1 MKNEKQ
7 EESPV
12 KKHNLI
18 KIICAAMLCALL
30 AGALVGCSLKK
41 QETVTVYPCYFN
53 DNVAGMDAATIGAAL
68 EQAGYQLMN
77 TEQKKLDGN
86 YTLYVYRMKDA
97 EQTKLVSISE
107 YATAEEAKQ
116 VYESEHMETVIEGGS
131 FAINHQMWN
140 RTDLRISNCVIMVI
154 STVPVNAFELFGI
167 GTARALEVPVD
178 NSYEMYRKVESV
190 DMASVKTAMEADGY
204 TFYKG
209 EFFVSEEDLGFSRT
223 LIFVSPDRDR
233 IYAYT
238 FTQEPK
244 WGIPYAYKI
253 HNNME
258 ILLKKT
264 DQPDYTLGIH
274 FVGFKDG
281 GCVLCYGDTFAEI
294 EKYFAE

>member
-1 MKNEKQ
+1 MKKR
-7 EESPV
+7 
-12 KKHNLI
+12 NLI

-30 AGALVGCSLKK
+30 VGALVGCSLKK

-53 DNVAGMDAATIGAAL
+53 DDVAGMDAATIGAAL
-68 EQAGYQLMN
+68 EHAGYRLMS
-77 TEQKKLDGN
+77 TEQKNLDGN

-116 VYESEHMETVIEGGS
+116 VYESEHMETVIEGG
-131 FAINHQMWN
+131 FFEINHTWS
-140 RTDLRISNCVIMVI
+140 RTDLRISNCVIMVT

-190 DMASVKTAMEADGY
+190 NMASVKTAMEADGY

-209 EFFVSEEDLGFSRT
+209 EFCVGEEDHGFSRT

-264 DQPDYTLGIH
+264 DQPDHTLGIH
-274 FVGFKDG
+274 FVGFEDG
-281 GCVLCYGDTFAEI
+281 GCVLCYGDSFAEI

>member
-1 MKNEKQ
+1 M
-7 EESPV
+7 

-53 DNVAGMDAATIGAAL
+53 DDVAGMDAATIGAAL
-68 EQAGYQLMN
+68 EQAGYQLMS
-77 TEQKKLDGN
+77 TEQKNLDGN

-97 EQTKLVSISE
+97 EQTKVVSISE

-131 FAINHQMWN
+131 FEINHTWN
-140 RTDLRISNCVIMVI
+140 RTDLRISNCVIMVT

-167 GTARALEVPVD
+167 GTARALEVPMD

-190 DMASVKTAMEADGY
+190 NMASVETAMEADGY

-209 EFFVSEEDLGFSRT
+209 EFFVGEEGHDFSRT

-258 ILLKKT
+258 ILLEKADVT
-264 DQPDYTLGIH
+264 DYTLGIH
-274 FVGFKDG
+274 FVGFMDG
-281 GCVLCYGDTFAEI
+281 GCILCYGDTFAEI

>member
-1 MKNEKQ
+1 MKKR
-7 EESPV
+7 
-12 KKHNLI
+12 NLI

-53 DNVAGMDAATIGAAL
+53 DDVAGMDAATIGAAL
-68 EQAGYQLMN
+68 KQAGYQLMS
-77 TEQKKLDGN
+77 TEQENLDGN

-116 VYESEHMETVIEGGS
+116 AYKSEHMETVIEGGS
-131 FAINHQMWN
+131 FAINHTWYQ
-140 RTDLRISNCVIMVI
+140 TDLRISNCVIMVT

-167 GTARALEVPVD
+167 GTARALEVPMD

-190 DMASVKTAMEADGY
+190 DIASVKAAMEADGY

-238 FTQEPK
+238 FTQEPE

-253 HNNME
+253 HNNTE
-258 ILLKKT
+258 ILLEKADVT
-264 DQPDYTLGIH
+264 DYTLGMH

>member
-1 MKNEKQ
+1 M
-7 EESPV
+7 
-12 KKHNLI
+12 KKHNLC
-18 KIICAAMLCALL
+18 KIICAAMLCILTL
-30 AGALVGCSLKK
+30 SALVGCSSQK
-41 QETVTVYPCYFN
+41 EEPVTVYPCYFN
-53 DNVAGMDAATIGAAL
+53 GDVAGMDATTIGAAL
-68 EQAGYQLMN
+68 KEAGWHLAS
-77 TEQKKLDGN
+77 TEQERLDGN
-86 YTLYVYRMKDA
+86 YTLYVYKKTEDD
-97 EQTKLVSISE
+97 QTKLVSISE

-116 VYESEHMETVIEGGS
+116 VYESEYMETVIEGGS
-131 FAINHQMWN
+131 FEINHTWN
-140 RTDLRISNCVIMVI
+140 RTDLRISNCVIMVT

-167 GTARALEVPVD
+167 GTGRALEVPMD

-209 EFFVSEEDLGFSRT
+209 EFFVDEEDDGFSRT
-223 LIFVSPDRDR
+223 LIFVSPDQDR

-244 WGIPYAYKI
+244 WGIPYAYKV

-258 ILLKKT
+258 ILLEKI

-274 FVGFKDG
+274 FVGFEDG
-281 GCVLCYGDTFAEI
+281 GCIMCYGGTFAEI

>member
-1 MKNEKQ
+1 MKKC
-7 EESPV
+7 
-12 KKHNLI
+12 NLI
-18 KIICAAMLCALL
+18 KIICVAMLCALL

-53 DNVAGMDAATIGAAL
+53 DDVAGMDAATIGAAL
-68 EQAGYQLMN
+68 EQAGYHLMS
-77 TEQKKLDGN
+77 TEQKNLDGN

-131 FAINHQMWN
+131 FAINHTWN
-140 RTDLRISNCVIMVI
+140 RTDLRISNCVIMI
-154 STVPVNAFELFGI
+154 TSTVPVNAFELFGI
-167 GTARALEVPVD
+167 GTARALEVPMD

-190 DMASVKTAMEADGY
+190 DIASVKAAMEADGY
-204 TFYKG
+204 KFYKG
-209 EFFVSEEDLGFSRT
+209 KFFVSEEEFGFSRT

-253 HNNME
+253 HNNTE
-258 ILLKKT
+258 ILLEKADVT
-264 DQPDYTLGIH
+264 DYTLGIH
-274 FVGFKDG
+274 FVGFEDG
-281 GCVLCYGDTFAEI
+281 GCVLCYGNTFAEI

>member
-1 MKNEKQ
+1 
-7 EESPV
+7 
-12 KKHNLI
+12 
-18 KIICAAMLCALL
+18 
-30 AGALVGCSLKK
+30 
-41 QETVTVYPCYFN
+41 
-53 DNVAGMDAATIGAAL
+53 
-68 EQAGYQLMN
+68 
-77 TEQKKLDGN
+77 
-86 YTLYVYRMKDA
+86 MKDA
-97 EQTKLVSISE
+97 EQTKVVSISE

-116 VYESEHMETVIEGGS
+116 VYESEYMEAVIEGGS
-131 FAINHQMWN
+131 FAINHTWY
-140 RTDLRISNCVIMVI
+140 RTDLRISNCVIMVT

-167 GTARALEVPVD
+167 GTARALEVPMN

-190 DMASVKTAMEADGY
+190 NMASVKAAMEADGY
-204 TFYKG
+204 KFYKG
-209 EFFVSEEDLGFSRT
+209 EFFVGEADLEFSRT

-258 ILLKKT
+258 ILLEKT
-264 DQPDYTLGIH
+264 EQPDHTLGIH

-281 GCVLCYGDTFAEI
+281 GCILCYGDTFAEI

>member
-1 MKNEKQ
+1 MKKR
-7 EESPV
+7 
-12 KKHNLI
+12 NLI
-18 KIICAAMLCALL
+18 KIICAVMLCALL

-53 DNVAGMDAATIGAAL
+53 DDVAGMDAATIGAAL
-68 EQAGYQLMN
+68 KEAGYRLMS
-77 TEQKKLDGN
+77 TEQKNLDGN

-97 EQTKLVSISE
+97 EQTKVVSISE

-116 VYESEHMETVIEGGS
+116 IYESEHMETVIEGGS
-131 FAINHQMWN
+131 FAINHTWHQ
-140 RTDLRISNCVIMVI
+140 TDLRISNCVITVI

-167 GTARALEVPVD
+167 GTARALEVPMD

-190 DMASVKTAMEADGY
+190 NMASVKAAMEADGY
-204 TFYKG
+204 KFYKG
-209 EFFVSEEDLGFSRT
+209 EFFVGEEGHDFSRT
-223 LIFVSPDRDR
+223 LIIVSPDRDR

-258 ILLKKT
+258 ILLEKADVT
-264 DQPDYTLGIH
+264 DYTLGIH
-274 FVGFKDG
+274 FVGFEDG
-281 GCVLCYGDTFAEI
+281 GCILCYGGTFAEI

>member
-1 MKNEKQ
+1 M
-7 EESPV
+7 
-12 KKHNLI
+12 KKHSLI
-18 KIICAAMLCALL
+18 KIICAAMICALL

-53 DNVAGMDAATIGAAL
+53 DDVAGMDAATIGAAL
-68 EQAGYQLMN
+68 KEAGYQLMS
-77 TEQKKLDGN
+77 TEQKNLDGN

-131 FAINHQMWN
+131 FAINHTWYQ
-140 RTDLRISNCVIMVI
+140 TDLRISNCVIMVT

-167 GTARALEVPVD
+167 GTARALEVPMD
-178 NSYEMYRKVESV
+178 NSCEMYRKVESV
-190 DMASVKTAMEADGY
+190 NMASVETAMEADGY

-209 EFFVSEEDLGFSRT
+209 EFFVGEEEDHGFSRT

-253 HNNME
+253 HSNME
-258 ILLKKT
+258 ILLEKADVT
-264 DQPDYTLGIH
+264 DYTLGIH
-274 FVGFKDG
+274 FVGFEDG
-281 GCVLCYGDTFAEI
+281 GCILCYGDTFAEI

>member
-1 MKNEKQ
+1 M
-7 EESPV
+7 

-53 DNVAGMDAATIGAAL
+53 DDVAGMDAATIGAAL
-68 EQAGYQLMN
+68 KEAGYRLMS
-77 TEQKKLDGN
+77 TEQKNLDGN

-97 EQTKLVSISE
+97 EQTKVVSISE

-140 RTDLRISNCVIMVI
+140 QTDLRISNCVIMVI
-154 STVPVNAFELFGI
+154 STLPVNAFELFGI
-167 GTARALEVPVD
+167 GTARALEVPMD

-190 DMASVKTAMEADGY
+190 NMASVKAAMEADGY
-204 TFYKG
+204 KFYKG
-209 EFFVSEEDLGFSRT
+209 EFFVGEADLEFSRT

-258 ILLKKT
+258 ILLEKT
-264 DQPDYTLGIH
+264 EQPDHTLGIH

-281 GCVLCYGDTFAEI
+281 SCILCYGDSFAEI